1 MFGPYLQLS
10 DFMQELKG
18 SKQILN
24 NQLWQIESVYPLT
37 DYKNQQYIVLFDL
50 YELFTLTALWR
61 AANLNINTRK
71 LRD

>member
-24 NQLWQIESVYPLT
+24 NQLWQIESIYPLT
-37 DYKNQQYIVLFDL
+37 NYKNQQYIVLFDL
-50 YELFTLTALWR
+50 CELFILTALWR
-61 AANLNINTRK
+61 VANLNINTRK

>member
-1 MFGPYLQLS
+1 MFGPYLQKS
-10 DFMQELKG
+10 NFMQELKG

-24 NQLWQIESVYPLT
+24 NQPRQIESVYPLT

-50 YELFTLTALWR
+50 CELFILTTLWR